1 MGEMPN
7 LINFCNCKAIEPD
20 YSASKLED
28 GWFMP
33 FIFGEVP
40 QEIPEWLAQL
50 QILSWSI
57 DKNPIPVPLS
67 VALLLHPDIGFVSIK
82 DPSTQPNPPPGPGA
96 LLRACLIHEA
106 KARKDRLK
114 EIFGPKESGEAT
126 ADAYGLVPEPVDE
139 DSLLNIPM
147 EIFMTSFDDI
157 PHISQMLKF
166 QVIED
171 QPQLSVAALDMLD
184 PRLPTRIARPPPPK
198 ILSPLQNMMANQAK
212 KRAREE
218 GEWGGM
224 KFHCPL
230 TKICAPTADRM
241 RLHMQGDLYKKMAA
255 ATPGWEDSP
264 EKKLLLEL
272 LSEAELHEMQQQRA
286 RKAIN
291 AASAALSG
299 LGKGKGK
306 GKGK

>member
-1 MGEMPN
+1 M
-7 LINFCNCKAIEPD
+7 
-20 YSASKLED
+20 
-28 GWFMP
+28 
-33 FIFGEVP
+33 
-40 QEIPEWLAQL
+40 
-50 QILSWSI
+50 
-57 DKNPIPVPLS
+57 
-67 VALLLHPDIGFVSIK
+67 LHPDIGFVSIK

-184 PRLPTRIARPPPPK
+184 PRLPTRIARPPP
-198 ILSPLQNMMANQAK
+198 ANKQGVGGGK
-212 KRAREE
+212 KRVREE
-218 GEWGGM
+218 E
-224 KFHCPL
+224 
-230 TKICAPTADRM
+230 
-241 RLHMQGDLYKKMAA
+241 
-255 ATPGWEDSP
+255 
-264 EKKLLLEL
+264 
-272 LSEAELHEMQQQRA
+272 
-286 RKAIN
+286 
-291 AASAALSG
+291 
-299 LGKGKGK
+299 
-306 GKGK
+306 